1 MHVIVHAHIQH
12 FKEKFVNTG
21 EFRLDVH
28 IYNLYTYLSTIELK
42 DFRVLTPLTVP
53 NQHSFVGISSK
64 CKLLV

>member
-12 FKEKFVNTG
+12 FKEKFVNTR
-21 EFRLDVH
+21 EFRPDVH
-28 IYNLYTYLSTIELK
+28 IHIYLLQSSRTSEYL
-42 DFRVLTPLTVP
+42 PLTVP

>member
-12 FKEKFVNTG
+12 FKEKFVNTR
-21 EFRLDVH
+21 EFRPDVH
-28 IYNLYTYLSTIELK
+28 IYNLYTCLSTIELEN
-42 DFRVLTPLTVP
+42 FRVLTSHVP